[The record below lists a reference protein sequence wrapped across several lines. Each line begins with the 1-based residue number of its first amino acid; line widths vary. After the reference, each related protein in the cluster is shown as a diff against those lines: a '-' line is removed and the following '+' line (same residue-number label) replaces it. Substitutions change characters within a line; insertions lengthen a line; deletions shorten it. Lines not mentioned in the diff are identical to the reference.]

1 VEWSYGYN
9 PDNTGVFCCEPK
21 KCSSHKYRESVAMG
35 ETKMSKA
42 EVDKLI
48 LELKATWPGFEYDL
62 LRHNCVI
69 FSSFFCEQL
78 GVGAIPDWVKNLC
91 GTGEVIADSTAAK
104 AVLQAAGKFDEEYM
118 IREQAYAAAAL
129 AMAKGQKIM
138 TQADHDGDG
147 QVSMDEMKA
156 YFKARA
162 KDTPEFLQAKAWE
175 FKEGAKAV
183 ADAIHKAADKD
194 GDGKLTFKEAIE
206 FLEGKI
212 QAYIERHHLKE
223 RSIAACEQAKVA
235 LAEHQRAADTDGD
248 GKISMNEAASYMS
261 LQAGKCAHC
270 EGCTV
275 Q

>member
-1 VEWSYGYN
+1 MATTRTTQGSFVVSQ
-9 PDNTGVFCCEPK
+9 K

-42 EVDKLI
+42 EVDELI
-48 LELKATWPGFEYDL
+48 LKLKATWPGFEYDL

-78 GVGAIPDWVKNLC
+78 GVGAIPARVKNLC
-91 GTGEVIADSTAAK
+91 GTGEAIADSTTAK

-118 IREQAYAAAAL
+118 IREKAYAAAAI
-129 AMAKGQKIM
+129 AMAKGQSIM
-138 TQADHDGDG
+138 SEADHDGDG

-162 KDTPEFLQAKAWE
+162 QEAPEFLQAKAWE

-206 FLEGKI
+206 YLEVKI
-212 QAYIERHHLKE
+212 QKFIEDHHLKE
-223 RSIAACEQAKVA
+223 RF
-235 LAEHQRAADTDGD
+235 AEHHRAADTDGD
-248 GKISMNEAASYMS
+248 GKVSVTEAACYAYG
-261 LQAGKCAHC
+261 QTGKCAHC
-270 EGCTV
+270 EACSL